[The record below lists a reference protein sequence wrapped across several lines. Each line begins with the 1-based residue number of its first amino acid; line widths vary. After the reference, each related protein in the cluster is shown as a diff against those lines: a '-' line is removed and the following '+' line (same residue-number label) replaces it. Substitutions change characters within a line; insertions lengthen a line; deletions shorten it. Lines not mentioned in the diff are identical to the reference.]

1 MRLTAGADTHM
12 GVKMRQAEAL
22 EVRAREMALAAG
34 FDPDSRVEFK
44 EGRTQPAWCKF
55 RGKAR
60 DERNSLAA
68 QEAERAAQVM
78 GQPDQYKDAILTI
91 WGQHDEGTLSQME
104 TCMKVGNVVAAT
116 ICADGHLGYAQPVGA
131 VIAYENQVSI
141 SGVGFD
147 IGCGNM
153 AVRLDLTYLNIK
165 ERAHEVLQQI
175 RSSISFGIGQVNDA
189 KTEHDIFDDSEAW
202 KKSGMMDYR
211 QKARMQLG
219 TVGSGNHYIDLFH
232 DEDGMVWVGVHFGS
246 RGLGHTT
253 ATRSLKRAGGKDGIN
268 VPPAVVDDTSDIGEQ
283 YLAGMELAG
292 RYAYAGR
299 EWVVEKVRSI
309 VGGEVT
315 HIVHN
320 HHNYAWKEIHNGRS
334 LWVVR
339 KGATPAWPGQEG
351 FVGGSMGEEAVIIEG
366 APHNEKSKA
375 SLYSTIHG
383 AGRAFGRMAAKRTFS
398 KEQMHDWLQ
407 KEQIIL
413 AGGDV
418 DESPMAYKRL
428 HEVLSIHDGTIN
440 IKHRL
445 KPFAVAMA
453 GPDDFDP
460 WKD

>member
-189 KTEHDIFDDSEAW
+189 NTEHDLFDDSEAW
-202 KKSGMMDYR
+202 KNS
-211 QKARMQLG
+211 
-219 TVGSGNHYIDLFH
+219 
-232 DEDGMVWVGVHFGS
+232 
-246 RGLGHTT
+246 
-253 ATRSLKRAGGKDGIN
+253 
-268 VPPAVVDDTSDIGEQ
+268 
-283 YLAGMELAG
+283 
-292 RYAYAGR
+292 
-299 EWVVEKVRSI
+299 
-309 VGGEVT
+309 
-315 HIVHN
+315 
-320 HHNYAWKEIHNGRS
+320 
-334 LWVVR
+334 
-339 KGATPAWPGQEG
+339 
-351 FVGGSMGEEAVIIEG
+351 
-366 APHNEKSKA
+366 
-375 SLYSTIHG
+375 
-383 AGRAFGRMAAKRTFS
+383 
-398 KEQMHDWLQ
+398 
-407 KEQIIL
+407 
-413 AGGDV
+413 
-418 DESPMAYKRL
+418 
-428 HEVLSIHDGTIN
+428 
-440 IKHRL
+440 
-445 KPFAVAMA
+445 
-453 GPDDFDP
+453 
-460 WKD
+460 